1 MGRFPFIN
9 LCFVLFLMGIFATR
23 HLVPVI
29 HPTANGFRLVD
40 YDAQPKPDDFA
51 AQRPMSTTIQRSL
64 KMFIGDLSDLWER
77 AMIMRLWMLEY
88 QTTYWTKAHATTGAE
103 ADLLEARFHVA
114 NAEVFDAAMN
124 QQSRAKI
131 ELKRAESSITETR
144 PLIEARARV
153 NLELIEQEIGAV
165 SINPKT
171 ARVEESAPY
180 EKIKSDLDRLIERLR
195 VAKT

>member
-1 MGRFPFIN
+1 
-9 LCFVLFLMGIFATR
+9 
-23 HLVPVI
+23 
-29 HPTANGFRLVD
+29 
-40 YDAQPKPDDFA
+40 
-51 AQRPMSTTIQRSL
+51 
-64 KMFIGDLSDLWER
+64 
-77 AMIMRLWMLEY
+77 
-88 QTTYWTKAHATTGAE
+88 
-103 ADLLEARFHVA
+103 
-114 NAEVFDAAMN
+114 

-131 ELKRAESSITETR
+131 ELKRAESSLTETR